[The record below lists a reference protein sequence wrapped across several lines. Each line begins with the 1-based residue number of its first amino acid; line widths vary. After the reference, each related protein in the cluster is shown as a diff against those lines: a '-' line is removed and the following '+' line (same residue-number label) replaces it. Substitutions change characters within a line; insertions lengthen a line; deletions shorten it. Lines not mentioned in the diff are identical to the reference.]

1 MKDISPALPA
11 IVLSGIE
18 STQVSDRMKKIIQPR
33 WAAFAA
39 SALLAFAPGTSRAS
53 IAYGSINNFDT
64 VNDTGHECHGF
75 EIELEDCH
83 STDITYTFDYNHYG
97 TSKITEDNSIPGHPK
112 TIIRWAAKRNP
123 DGTWSAYTAIPS
135 GPIAPTDGHMFTNPS
150 INFGGEHFGVG
161 YYVPVTVVRYRWLI
175 DDGAGNLVNGGDVQV
190 STPTFTYYPPQ
201 VFANAV
207 PQVQAEIQPPPAP
220 EVEPLEFG
228 KAVWV
233 KEIRTTSHN
242 NKEVKLRDLLSDDPD
257 RPDDKNWKNGE
268 ADEVETEWQIL
279 QKDYGK
285 ADGGANGKKPAQ
297 AEDLPDGD
305 EVVTRR
311 YEFYKYIGPIDA
323 ESGEAMGDGVDADGI
338 HGSGIKTINGVEVD
352 LSTVE
357 VVGEYTGA
365 QMAAVDVDAP
375 VGLIDH
381 VSEGEVGVE
390 FAGRRLVIE
399 GALPA
404 YCILDGA
411 LPAGMAFD
419 EVTGILSGTPT
430 EAGEFLFTVTA
441 TDTVNP
447 DVSKTYTLRI
457 ADVGAALAPASI
469 ADTTASPVG
478 SGTTTGDGAYAP
490 GDPVTVT
497 ATALPGYRFVNW
509 TDNSIVVSTE
519 PTYTFTIDIN
529 HSLIANFVP
538 DVPQWT
544 ISSSAS
550 PVAGGTTSGDA
561 TLDEGSNATVTATPN
576 AGYAFTNWTEG
587 GIVVSTSA
595 SYTFVVAA
603 DRTLVANFTALP
615 TYAVGTS
622 STPSI
627 GGTTTGA
634 GNYVSGSSATLVAT
648 ANPGYVFTKWTT
660 GNNQVSTSPSYT
672 FTVGGAKTYVANFIV
687 AGLQQTITASAS
699 PSIGGSVSGA
709 GSYAS
714 GSSATITATANPGYV
729 FSKWLE
735 GSTTVSTSP
744 SYTFTVTA
752 NRTLTAKFNEAF
764 VVSTSSAPEIG
775 GTTEMDSPTYKTNET
790 AKAKAFP
797 AAGYAFVSWTENGAV
812 VSTSATY
819 SFKVTGNRSLV
830 ANFAKPN
837 AVVINVSCQPADA
850 GDISGDGEYE
860 VENEVVVS
868 AAARPGFAF
877 VNWTQNGA
885 VVSADPNFAFA
896 AAANVALVANFV
908 AQSTITA
915 IASNDL
921 GGTVTGGGDFLP
933 GDSVTVTAAV
943 NSGFAFTGWSENG
956 VVVASTPDY
965 TFTVAGPRSLVAT
978 FLELPALAMSAAA
991 PGSNQLVLHWPANAA
1006 GWTLE
1011 ESSDLKVWTPST
1023 LQVTNVAGEN
1033 SCTIIPSGGG
1043 RYFRLI
1049 HP

>member
-1 MKDISPALPA
+1 MKA
-11 IVLSGIE
+11 IKQS
-18 STQVSDRMKKIIQPR
+18 K
-33 WAAFAA
+33 WAALAA
-39 SALLAFAPGTSRAS
+39 SALLASAPGTSRAS

-97 TSKITEDNSIPGHPK
+97 TSHITEDNSIAGHPK
-112 TIIRWAAKRNP
+112 TIIRWEAKRNA

-135 GPIAPTDGHMFTNPS
+135 GPISPTNGHMFTNPA

-161 YYVPVTVVRYRWLI
+161 YYVPVTAVRYNWLI
-175 DDGAGNLVNGGDVQV
+175 DDGAGNLVHGGAVQV

-201 VFANAV
+201 VFANPL
-207 PQVQAEIQPPPAP
+207 PQVQAVIAPPPAP
-220 EVEPLEFG
+220 EVEPKEFG
-228 KAVWV
+228 KPVWV

-242 NKEVKLRDLLSDDPD
+242 NQEVKLRDLLSDDPD
-257 RPDDKNWKNGE
+257 RADDKNWKNGE
-268 ADEVETEWQIL
+268 ADEVETEWQLL

-285 ADGGANGKKPAQ
+285 ADGGVNGKKPAA
-297 AEDLPDGD
+297 AEDLPGGD

-311 YEFYKYIGPIDA
+311 YEFYKYVGPLDN
-323 ESGEAMGDGVDADGI
+323 ETGEAMSENVDPDGI
-338 HGSGIKTINGVEVD
+338 HGSGIKTVNGVEVD

-399 GALPA
+399 GSLPA

-419 EVTGILSGTPT
+419 DVTGILSGTPT

-457 ADVGAALAPASI
+457 AEVGAALAPASI

-509 TDNSIVVSTE
+509 TDNSIIVSTV

-538 DVPQWT
+538 DVAQWT
-544 ISSSAS
+544 VSTSAS

-587 GIVVSTSA
+587 GTVVSTSA
-595 SYTFVVAA
+595 SYTFVITA

-615 TYAVGTS
+615 TYAVTTS

-627 GGTTTGA
+627 GGTTSGD
-634 GNYVSGSSATLVAT
+634 GNYLSGSSATLVAT
-648 ANPGYVFTKWTT
+648 ANPGYLFTKWTT

-672 FTVGGAKTYVANFIV
+672 FNVGSTKAYVANFIV
-687 AGLQQTITASAS
+687 AGAQQTINASAS
-699 PSIGGSVSGA
+699 PSLGGSVSGT

-714 GSSATITATANPGYV
+714 GDSATLTATANPGYV

-764 VVSTSSAPEIG
+764 VISTSSAPGIG
-775 GTTEMDSPTYKTNET
+775 GTTEMDSPTYKSNET
-790 AKAKAFP
+790 AKAKAFA
-797 AAGYAFVSWTENGAV
+797 AAGYVFANWTENGAI
-812 VSTSATY
+812 VSTNSSY
-819 SFKVTGNRSLV
+819 SFKVTGNRTLV
-830 ANFAKPN
+830 ANFVNPN
-837 AVVINVSCQPADA
+837 VVVVHASCSPAEA

-860 VENEVVVS
+860 VENEVMVS
-868 AAARPGFAF
+868 AVARPGFAF
-877 VNWTQNGA
+877 VNWSQNGA
-885 VVSADPNFAFA
+885 VVSADPNFVFA

-908 AQSTITA
+908 APSTITA
-915 IASNDL
+915 MASNDL
-921 GGTVTGGGDFLP
+921 GGTVSGGGDFLP
-933 GDSVTVTAAV
+933 GDSVTLTAVV
-943 NSGFAFTGWSENG
+943 NSGFAFTGWTENG
-956 VVVASTPDY
+956 AVVSATPDY
-965 TFTVAGPRSLVAT
+965 TFTVAGSRTLVAT
-978 FLELPALAMSAAA
+978 FLEIPVMAMQPAA
-991 PGSNQLVLHWPANAA
+991 PGSNNLVLHWPAAAA
-1006 GWTLE
+1006 GWTLQ
-1011 ESSDLKVWTPST
+1011 ESSDLQIWTPSS
-1023 LQVTNVAGEN
+1023 LQITEVAGEN
-1033 SCTIIPSGGG
+1033 TCTIIPNGPG
-1043 RYFRLI
+1043 RYFRLS

>member
-1 MKDISPALPA
+1 
-11 IVLSGIE
+11 
-18 STQVSDRMKKIIQPR
+18 MKKIQSSH
-33 WAAFAA
+33 WAAALAA
-39 SALLAFAPGTSRAS
+39 SAILALAPGESRAS

-112 TIIRWAAKRNP
+112 TTIRWAAKRNP
-123 DGTWSAYTAIPS
+123 DGTWSAYTAVPS
-135 GPIAPTDGHMFTNPS
+135 GPISPTNGHMFTNPS

-161 YYVPVTVVRYRWLI
+161 YYVPVSVVRYRWLI
-175 DDGAGNLVNGGDVQV
+175 DDGAGNLINGGDVQV

-201 VFANAV
+201 VFANPL

-285 ADGGANGKKPAQ
+285 ADGGVNGKKPAQ

-323 ESGEAMGDGVDADGI
+323 ESGEAMGDAVDADGV
-338 HGSGIKTINGVEVD
+338 HGSGIKIINGVEVD

-399 GALPA
+399 GAMPA
-404 YCILDGA
+404 YCVLDGV
-411 LPAGMAFD
+411 LPEGMSFD
-419 EVTGILSGTPT
+419 DINGILSGTPT
-430 EAGEFLFTVTA
+430 EAGEFIFTVTA

-447 DVSKTYTLRI
+447 DVAKTYTLRI

-469 ADTTASPVG
+469 ADTTANPVG
-478 SGTTTGDGAYAP
+478 SGTTTGDGAYLP
-490 GDPVTVT
+490 GDSVTVT
-497 ATALPGYRFVNW
+497 ATPLPGYRFLNW
-509 TDNSIVVSTE
+509 TDNSIVVSTQA
-519 PTYTFTIDIN
+519 THTFTIDIN

-538 DVPQWT
+538 DLPQWT

-550 PVAGGTTSGDA
+550 PIAGGSTSGDG
-561 TLDEGSNATVTATPN
+561 TLDEGANATLTATPS
-576 AGYAFTNWTEG
+576 AGYVFTNWTEG
-587 GIVVSTSA
+587 GTVASTSA
-595 SYTFVVAA
+595 SYTFVVMA

-615 TYAVGTS
+615 TYAISTS

-634 GNYVSGSSATLVAT
+634 GSYLSGSSATLVAT
-648 ANPGYVFTKWTT
+648 ANPGYIFTKWTT

-672 FTVGGAKTYVANFIV
+672 FNVGGAKTYVANFIL
-687 AGLQQTITASAS
+687 AGVQQTINASAS
-699 PSIGGSVSGA
+699 PSLGGSVSGT

-714 GSSATITATANPGYV
+714 GSSATLTATANPGYV
-729 FSKWLE
+729 FSKWME

-744 SYTFTVTA
+744 SYVFTVTA
-752 NRTLTAKFNEAF
+752 NRTLSAKFIEAF
-764 VVSTSSAPEIG
+764 EISTSSSPEIG
-775 GTTEMDSPTYKTNET
+775 GTTEMDSLTYKSNET
-790 AKAKAFP
+790 AKAKAVP
-797 AAGYAFVSWTENGAV
+797 AAGYVFANWTENGTV
-812 VSTSATY
+812 VSSDATY
-819 SFKVTGNRSLV
+819 SFKVSRNRTLV
-830 ANFAKPN
+830 AHFVNPN
-837 AVVINVSCQPADA
+837 LVVVNASCSPPDS
-850 GDISGDGEYE
+850 GDIGGEGEYE
-860 VENEVVVS
+860 VENEVMVTAS
-868 AAARPGFAF
+868 ARPGYAF

-885 VVSADPNFAFA
+885 VVSAAPSFAFA
-896 AAANVALVANFV
+896 AAGNVALVANFV
-908 AQSTITA
+908 APVTITA
-915 IASNDL
+915 LASNDL
-921 GGTVTGGGDFLP
+921 GGTVSGGGDFLP
-933 GDSVTVTAAV
+933 GSPVTLSAVV
-943 NSGFAFTGWSENG
+943 NSGFAFTGWTENG
-956 VVVASTPDY
+956 AVVATTPDY
-965 TFTVAGPRSLVAT
+965 TFISNSPRSLVAT
-978 FLELPALAMSAAA
+978 FLEIPTLAMAAA
-991 PGSNQLVLHWPANAA
+991 GPGTNQLILRWPSNAA
-1006 GWTLE
+1006 GWTLQ
-1011 ESSDLKVWTPST
+1011 ESTDLKIWTPST
-1023 LQVTNVAGEN
+1023 LQISTVGQEN
-1033 SCTIIPSGGG
+1033 TCTIIPSGPS
-1043 RYFRLI
+1043 RYFRLS

>member
-1 MKDISPALPA
+1 
-11 IVLSGIE
+11 
-18 STQVSDRMKKIIQPR
+18 MKKIQSSH
-33 WAAFAA
+33 WAAALAA
-39 SALLAFAPGTSRAS
+39 SAILALAPGESRAS

-112 TIIRWAAKRNP
+112 TTIRWAAKRNP
-123 DGTWSAYTAIPS
+123 DGTWSAYTAVPS
-135 GPIAPTDGHMFTNPS
+135 GPISPTNGHVFTNPS

-161 YYVPVTVVRYRWLI
+161 YNVPVSVVRYRWLI
-175 DDGAGNLVNGGDVQV
+175 DDGAGNLINGGDVQV

-201 VFANAV
+201 VFANPL

-285 ADGGANGKKPAQ
+285 ADGGVNGKKPAQ

-323 ESGEAMGDGVDADGI
+323 ESGEAMGDAVDADGI
-338 HGSGIKTINGVEVD
+338 HGSGIKIVNGVEVD

-404 YCILDGA
+404 YCVLDGV
-411 LPAGMAFD
+411 LPEGMTFD
-419 EVTGILSGTPT
+419 DINGILSGTPT
-430 EAGEFLFTVTA
+430 EAGEFIFTVTA

-447 DVSKTYTLRI
+447 DVAKTYTLRI
-457 ADVGAALAPASI
+457 AEVGAALAPASI
-469 ADTTASPVG
+469 ADTTANPVG
-478 SGTTTGDGAYAP
+478 SGTTTGDGAYLP
-490 GDPVTVT
+490 GDSVTVT
-497 ATALPGYRFVNW
+497 ATPLPGYRFLNW
-509 TDNSIVVSTE
+509 TDNSTVVSTQA
-519 PTYTFTIDIN
+519 THTFTIDIN

-538 DVPQWT
+538 DLPQWT

-550 PVAGGTTSGDA
+550 PFAGGTTSGDG
-561 TLDEGSNATVTATPN
+561 TLDEGANATLTATPS
-576 AGYAFTNWTEG
+576 AGYVFTNWTEG
-587 GIVVSTSA
+587 GTVTSTSA
-595 SYTFVVAA
+595 SYTFVVVA

-615 TYAVGTS
+615 TYAISTS

-634 GNYVSGSSATLVAT
+634 GSYLSGSSATLVAT
-648 ANPGYVFTKWTT
+648 ANPGYIFTKWTT

-672 FTVGGAKTYVANFIV
+672 FNVGGAKTYVANFTL
-687 AGLQQTITASAS
+687 AGVQQTINASAS
-699 PSIGGSVSGA
+699 PSLAGSVSGA

-714 GSSATITATANPGYV
+714 GDSATLIATANPGYV
-729 FSKWLE
+729 FSKWME
-735 GSTTVSTSP
+735 GATTVSTSP
-744 SYTFTVTA
+744 SYIFTVTA
-752 NRTLTAKFNEAF
+752 NRTLSAKFIEAF
-764 VVSTSSAPEIG
+764 EITTSSSPEIG
-775 GTTEMDSPTYKTNET
+775 GTTEMDSLTYKSNET
-790 AKAKAFP
+790 AKARAFP
-797 AAGYAFVSWTENGAV
+797 ADGYVFANWTENGTV
-812 VSTSATY
+812 VSSDATY
-819 SFKVTGNRSLV
+819 SFKVSRNRTLV
-830 ANFAKPN
+830 AHFVNPN
-837 AVVINVSCQPADA
+837 LVVVNASCSPPD
-850 GDISGDGEYE
+850 SGDLGGEGEYE
-860 VENEVVVS
+860 IENEVTVTAS
-868 AAARPGFAF
+868 ARPGYAF

-896 AAANVALVANFV
+896 AAGNVALVANFAAPV
-908 AQSTITA
+908 TITA
-915 IASNDL
+915 SASNDL
-921 GGTVTGGGDFLP
+921 GGTVSGGGDLLP
-933 GDSVTVTAAV
+933 GSEVTLSAVV
-943 NSGFAFTGWSENG
+943 NSGFAFTGWMENG
-956 VVVASTPDY
+956 AVVATTPDY
-965 TFTVAGPRSLVAT
+965 TFISNSPRTLVAT
-978 FLELPALAMSAAA
+978 FLEIPTLAMAAA
-991 PGSNQLVLHWPANAA
+991 GPGTNQLILRWPSNAA
-1006 GWTLE
+1006 GWTLQ
-1011 ESSDLKVWTPST
+1011 ESTDLKIWTPST
-1023 LQVTNVAGEN
+1023 LQISTVGQEN
-1033 SCTIIPSGGG
+1033 TCAIIPSGPS
-1043 RYFRLI
+1043 RYFRLS

>member
-1 MKDISPALPA
+1 MKTIKQS
-11 IVLSGIE
+11 
-18 STQVSDRMKKIIQPR
+18 K
-33 WAAFAA
+33 WAALAA
-39 SALLAFAPGTSRAS
+39 SALLAFAPGASRAS

-112 TIIRWAAKRNP
+112 TIVRWCAKRNP

-135 GPIAPTDGHMFTNPS
+135 GPISPTNGHMFTNPS
-150 INFGGEHFGVG
+150 VNFGGEHFGVG
-161 YYVPVTVVRYRWLI
+161 YRVPVSVVRYRWLI
-175 DDGAGNLVNGGDVQV
+175 DDGAGNLINGGDVQV

-201 VFANAV
+201 VFANPL

-220 EVEPLEFG
+220 EIEPKEFG
-228 KAVWV
+228 KPVWV

-257 RPDDKNWKNGE
+257 RADDKNWKNDE
-268 ADEVETEWQIL
+268 ADEVETEWQLL

-285 ADGGANGKKPAQ
+285 ADGGVNGKKPAEP
-297 AEDLPDGD
+297 EDLPGGD

-311 YEFYKYIGPIDA
+311 YEFYKYVGPLDD
-323 ESGEAMGDGVDADGI
+323 ESGEAMGDGVDPDGI
-338 HGSGIKTINGVEVD
+338 HGSGVKLINGVEVD

-411 LPAGMAFD
+411 LPEGMAFD
-419 EVTGILSGTPT
+419 EVNGILSGTPS

-447 DVSKTYTLRI
+447 DVEKTYTLRI
-457 ADVGAALAPASI
+457 AEVGAELAPASI

-478 SGTTTGDGAYAP
+478 SGTTTGDGAYAA

-497 ATALPGYRFVNW
+497 ATAVPGYRFLNW
-509 TDNSIVVSTE
+509 TDNNAVVSTQSS
-519 PTYTFTIDIN
+519 YTFTIDIN

-538 DVPQWT
+538 DVAQWSVT
-544 ISSSAS
+544 TSAA
-550 PVAGGTTSGDA
+550 PVAGGSTSGDA
-561 TLDEGSNATVTATPN
+561 TLDEGSNATVTATPT

-587 GIVVSTSA
+587 GTVVSTSA
-595 SYTFVVAA
+595 SYTFVITT
-603 DRTLVANFTALP
+603 DRALVANFTALP
-615 TYAVGTS
+615 TYAIS
-622 STPSI
+622 ASATPSI
-627 GGTTTGA
+627 AGTTTGA
-634 GNYVSGSSATLVAT
+634 GNYLSGSSATLTAT
-648 ANPGYVFTKWTT
+648 ANAGYVFTKWTS
-660 GNNQVSTSPSYT
+660 GNNQVSTNATHT
-672 FTVGGAKTYVANFIV
+672 FTVSSAKTYVANFIV
-687 AGLQQTITASAS
+687 AGTQQTISASAS

-714 GSSATITATANPGYV
+714 GDSATIIATANPGYV

-744 SYTFTVTA
+744 SYTFVVTA
-752 NRTLTAKFNEAF
+752 NRTLTAKFTEAF
-764 VVSTSSAPEIG
+764 VISTSSFPETG
-775 GTTEMDSPTYKTNET
+775 GTTEMDSLTYKSNEN
-790 AKAKAFP
+790 ASARAFP
-797 AAGYAFVSWTENGAV
+797 ADGYVFANWTENGNV
-812 VSTSATY
+812 VSSDSSYA
-819 SFKVTGNRSLV
+819 FNVTGNRTLV
-830 ANFAKPN
+830 ANFINPN
-837 AVVINVSCQPADA
+837 LVLVNASCSPADA
-850 GDISGDGEYE
+850 GDIDGDGEYE
-860 VENEVVVS
+860 VENEVMVS
-868 AAARPGFAF
+868 ALARPGYAF

-885 VVSADPNFAFA
+885 VVSADPNFIFA

-908 AQSTITA
+908 APSTISATA
-915 IASNDL
+915 STDL
-921 GGTVTGGGDFLP
+921 GGTVSGGGDFLA
-933 GDSVTVTAAV
+933 GESVTVSAVV
-943 NSGFAFTGWSENG
+943 NSGYAFTGWSENG

-965 TFTVAGPRSLVAT
+965 TFTVAGARLLVAT
-978 FLELPALAMSAAA
+978 FLEIPALAMQPGA
-991 PGSNQLVLHWPANAA
+991 PGSNQMILHWPAAAA
-1006 GWTLE
+1006 GWSLQ
-1011 ESSDLKVWTPST
+1011 ESSDLKLWTPST
-1023 LQVTNVAGEN
+1023 LQITTVGEEN
-1033 SCTIIPSGGG
+1033 SCTIVPNGAG
-1043 RYFRLI
+1043 RYFRLR